1 MAGGYVMSATQFT
14 GLLSMLTRQRGVLG
28 CLVVRERDGIIVDA
42 DVQAGVD
49 AAAVAALAAALYRRA
64 RLCSEAAGLSTV
76 SFLQLEAERG
86 HICAAGRDDLVTVVV
101 AETGAPVAQLRTV
114 ILQSVDSLV

>member
-1 MAGGYVMSATQFT
+1 MSATQFT
-14 GLLSMLTRQRGVLG
+14 TLITHLTRQRGVLG
-28 CLVVRERDGIIVDA
+28 CLVVSERDGIIVDA

-76 SFLQLEAERG
+76 GFLQLESERG
-86 HICAAGRDDLVTVVV
+86 HICAAGRDDLVAVVV
-101 AETGAPVAQLRTV
+101 AESAAPVAQLRAAL
-114 ILQSVDSLV
+114 LQHVEQLV

>member
-1 MAGGYVMSATQFT
+1 MSTTQFT
-14 GLLSMLTRQRGVLG
+14 GMIAALTRQRGVLG
-28 CLVVRERDGIIVDA
+28 CLVVSERDGIIIDA
-42 DVQAGVD
+42 DVQTGVD

-76 SFLQLEAERG
+76 GFLQLESERG
-86 HICAAGRDDLVTVVV
+86 HICAAGREDLVAVVI
-101 AETGAPVAQLRTV
+101 AETGAPVAQLRAV